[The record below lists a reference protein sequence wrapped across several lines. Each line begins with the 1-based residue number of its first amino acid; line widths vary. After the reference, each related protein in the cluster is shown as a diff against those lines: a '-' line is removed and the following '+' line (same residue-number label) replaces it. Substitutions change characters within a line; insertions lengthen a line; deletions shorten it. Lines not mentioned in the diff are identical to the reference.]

1 MVAISE
7 VRGQLPNIK
16 NLGSGLVA
24 VFVGGTSGIGLSTA
38 REFTRYAT
46 APHIYLIGRNEAQA
60 SEIIS
65 ELRAV
70 NQSATVD
77 FIKSDISLLKN
88 VDTTCREIAQKESQ
102 VNLLFLSAGI
112 LTTQGRNGE
121 YFPFTHPFTPTQHEI
136 ETPEGLDRKLS
147 LHYYARMRF
156 ADNLLPLLNQA
167 ASSDRLARVVSVF
180 SPGNEGKLI
189 EDDLDLRSNYSL
201 SNAAAHGCT
210 MTSLYMAQLAA
221 AHPNIS
227 WVHSRPGAVNT
238 NVTREFNPLV
248 RGLTNALFV
257 LTPLLSSIG
266 LISVKESG
274 ERHAYAAM
282 SPLFAPRVKG
292 VDTVGADGVK
302 GSGAYRVDYDSSIV
316 KAKSEL
322 VKGYLSSGVG
332 KKVWEH
338 TRDMYAKAT
347 GN

>member
-7 VRGQLPNIK
+7 VRGQLANVK

-38 REFTRYAT
+38 QEFTRYAT

-65 ELRAV
+65 ELRTV

-88 VDTTCREIAQKESQ
+88 VDTTCREIAQKESK
-102 VNLLFLSAGI
+102 VNLLFLSPGI
-112 LTTQGRNGE
+112 LTTQGR
-121 YFPFTHPFTPTQHEI
+121 T
-136 ETPEGLDRKLS
+136 ETSEGIDRKLS

-156 ADNLLPLLNQA
+156 AENLLPLLNQA
-167 ASSDRLARVVSVF
+167 ASSGSLARVVSVM

-189 EDDLDLRSNYSL
+189 EDDLDLRNNYTL
-201 SNAAAHGCT
+201 PNAAAHACT

-238 NVTREFNPLV
+238 NIMRDFNPLL
-248 RGLTNALFV
+248 RGLTQALFA
-257 LTPLLSSIG
+257 LTPVCSSIG
-266 LISVKESG
+266 LLSVKESG
-274 ERHAYAAM
+274 ERHVYAAT

-292 VDTVGADGVK
+292 VDTVGADGAK

-316 KAKSEL
+316 KAKAEL
-322 VKGYLSSGVG
+322 VERYLSSGVG

-338 TRDMYAKAT
+338 TRAMYAKAT

>member
-88 VDTTCREIAQKESQ
+88 VDTTCREIAQKESK

-112 LTTQGRNGE
+112 LTTQGR
-121 YFPFTHPFTPTQHEI
+121 T
-136 ETPEGLDRKLS
+136 ETTEGLDRKLS

-189 EDDLDLRSNYSL
+189 EDDLELRSNYSL

-238 NVTREFNPLV
+238 NVTRDFNPLV
-248 RGLTNALFV
+248 RGLTSALFV

-274 ERHAYAAM
+274 ERHAYAAT

-292 VDTVGADGVK
+292 VDTVGADGAK

-322 VKGYLSSGVG
+322 VKGYLGSGVG

>member
-60 SEIIS
+60 LEIIS

-88 VDTTCREIAQKESQ
+88 VDTTCREIAQKESK

-112 LTTQGRNGE
+112 LTTQGR
-121 YFPFTHPFTPTQHEI
+121 T

-189 EDDLDLRSNYSL
+189 EDDLDLRSNYGL

-274 ERHAYAAM
+274 ERHAYAAT

-292 VDTVGADGVK
+292 VDTVGTDGAR

>member
-112 LTTQGRNGE
+112 LTTQGRN
-121 YFPFTHPFTPTQHEI
+121 